1 MQSRMIKAG
10 LILVALIFMSWQ
22 VQIAIAQDQQPA
34 PRDKVKGQDMQ
45 SPRHRGEQ
53 PPESGSDLAGLYAE
67 LRDLG
72 KQYKEARSEDAKQHI
87 QQRAEELMSQVFDA
101 KVQKEQHRIDGEE
114 RRLNTEKELL
124 HEKQMHKQ
132 DLVHQ
137 GVQRFFE
144 TGEPP
149 EWATS
154 REE

>member
-1 MQSRMIKAG
+1 MNSRMIKTG

-22 VQIAIAQDQQPA
+22 IQLAVAQDQQPA
-34 PRDKVKGQDMQ
+34 PRDKVKGQDVH
-45 SPRHRGEQ
+45 SPRHHDQ
-53 PPESGSDLAGLYAE
+53 QNPEGRPDLAGLYGE

-72 KQYKEARSEDAKQHI
+72 RQYKEAQSADAKQRI
-87 QQRAEELMSQVFDA
+87 QQRAEELMGQIFDA
-101 KVQKEQHRIDGEE
+101 KVQKEQRRIEAEE

-124 HEKQMHKQ
+124 HEKQVHKL

-154 REE
+154 RED

>member
-1 MQSRMIKAG
+1 MKSRMIKTG
-10 LILVALIFMSWQ
+10 LILVAALFMAGQ
-22 VQIAIAQDQQPA
+22 YQLALAQDQPPS
-34 PRDKVKGQDMQ
+34 PRDKAKEQDVH
-45 SPRHRGEQ
+45 SPRHHDQQ

-72 KQYKEARSEDAKQHI
+72 KQYKEARSEDAKQRI
-87 QQRAEELMSQVFDA
+87 QQRADELMSQVFDA
-101 KVQKEQHRIDGEE
+101 KVQKEQRRIEALE

-124 HEKQMHKQ
+124 HERQLHKQ